1 MDTAKPLAGLK
12 VIELGTLIAGPFAAR
27 ICAEFGAQVI
37 KVESPNG
44 GDPLRKWRK
53 LYEGTSLWWFVQ
65 ARNKQSLT
73 LNLKD
78 ADGIAILK
86 KLISE
91 ADILIENFR
100 PGTLEK
106 LGLDWD
112 TLHALN
118 PALVMVRLSGF
129 GQTRP
134 QKDQPGFGAVGE
146 SMGGLRYITAFED
159 RPPVRTGISIGDSI
173 AALWGVIG
181 ALMALRHREVNHGKG
196 QIVDVALYEAVFAMM
211 ESMVPEFD
219 VMGFV
224 RERTGNIM
232 PGITP
237 SSIHT
242 CSDGKAVQIGANG
255 DAIFQRFMRAIGRDD
270 LADDPTLADNAGRD
284 TRRDELYALIDGW
297 AASLA
302 QDEVLKVLEQ
312 AEVPAS
318 KIYSAAD
325 MFTDPQYLAREMF
338 LNATLP
344 DGKSF
349 KMPGITPSSIH
360 TCSDG
365 KAVQIGANGDAI
377 FQRFMR
383 AIGRD
388 DLAADPTLADNAG
401 RDARRDELYTLIDR
415 WAASLP
421 QEQVLQVLE
430 QAEVPASKIY
440 SAADMFTDPQY
451 LAREMFLNATL
462 PDGKPFKMPGIVPKL
477 SETPGSAEWTGPALG
492 EHTDSI
498 LQRLGYDAT
507 QIAELRGRG
516 AI

>member
-1 MDTAKPLAGLK
+1 MNTAKPLAGLK

-27 ICAEFGAQVI
+27 ICAEFGAEVI

-86 KLISE
+86 KLIGE

-129 GQTRP
+129 GQTGP

-146 SMGGLRYITAFED
+146 SMGGLRYITGFED

-181 ALMALRHREVNHGKG
+181 ALMALRHREVNQGKG

-255 DAIFQRFMRAIGRDD
+255 DAIFQRFMRAIGRND

-284 TRRDELYALIDGW
+284 TRREELYALIDRW
-297 AASLA
+297 AASLP

-344 DGKSF
+344 DGK
-349 KMPGITPSSIH
+349 
-360 TCSDG
+360 
-365 KAVQIGANGDAI
+365 A
-377 FQRFMR
+377 
-383 AIGRD
+383 
-388 DLAADPTLADNAG
+388 
-401 RDARRDELYTLIDR
+401 
-415 WAASLP
+415 
-421 QEQVLQVLE
+421 
-430 QAEVPASKIY
+430 
-440 SAADMFTDPQY
+440 
-451 LAREMFLNATL
+451 
-462 PDGKPFKMPGIVPKL
+462 FKMPGIVPKL
-477 SETPGSAEWTGPALG
+477 SDTPGSAEWTGPALG

-498 LQRLGYDAT
+498 LRQLGYDEA

>member
-27 ICAEFGAQVI
+27 ICAEFGAEVI

-112 TLHALN
+112 TLHTLN

-129 GQTRP
+129 GQTGP

-146 SMGGLRYITAFED
+146 SMGGLRYITGFED

-181 ALMALRHREVNHGKG
+181 ALMALRHREVNQGKG

-284 TRRDELYALIDGW
+284 TRRDELYALIDQW
-297 AASLA
+297 AASLP

-344 DGKSF
+344 DGK
-349 KMPGITPSSIH
+349 
-360 TCSDG
+360 
-365 KAVQIGANGDAI
+365 A
-377 FQRFMR
+377 
-383 AIGRD
+383 
-388 DLAADPTLADNAG
+388 
-401 RDARRDELYTLIDR
+401 
-415 WAASLP
+415 
-421 QEQVLQVLE
+421 
-430 QAEVPASKIY
+430 
-440 SAADMFTDPQY
+440 
-451 LAREMFLNATL
+451 
-462 PDGKPFKMPGIVPKL
+462 FKMPGIVPKL
-477 SETPGSAEWTGPALG
+477 SDTPGSAEWTGPALG

-498 LQRLGYDAT
+498 LRTLGYKDE

-516 AI
+516 TI